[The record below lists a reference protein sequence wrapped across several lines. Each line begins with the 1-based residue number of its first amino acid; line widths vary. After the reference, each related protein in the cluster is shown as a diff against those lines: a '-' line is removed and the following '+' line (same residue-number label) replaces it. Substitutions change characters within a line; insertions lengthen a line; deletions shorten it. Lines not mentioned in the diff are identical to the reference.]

1 MLTQATSDR
10 DTVRDAIGRAAQRT
24 GIDFQYLLNQAK
36 SESNLNPNAKAVTSS
51 ASGLYQFIDQTWL
64 GVVKQ
69 HGAKHGFGWAAN
81 AIQQGS
87 NGRYYVADAAM
98 RKAVFALRNQA
109 EPSALMAAES
119 AGDNAQRL
127 SASLGR
133 DPNATDLY
141 FAHFLGSHGATRFLK
156 AHQSNPDSMAASLFP
171 REASVNRGIFYDR
184 SGQARSLDQ
193 VYAMMS
199 HKISGVG
206 SGRSDRGA
214 PVQMASANSDLAP
227 VPSGVDADTLRIM
240 GSAEMPASTA
250 DTNSSNEMLAM
261 MGRNGGMQILR
272 PSPQSARLAYLLL
285 SGDFTDPTVTS

>member
-1 MLTQATSDR
+1 MLTQATTDR

-51 ASGLYQFIDQTWL
+51 ASGLFQFIDQTWL

-81 AIQQGS
+81 AIQQS
-87 NGRYYVADAAM
+87 ANGRYYVADAAM

-109 EPSALMAAES
+109 EPAALMAAES

-127 SASLGR
+127 SSSLGR

-141 FAHFLGSHGATRFLK
+141 FAHFLGSHGAARFLK
-156 AHQSNPDSMAASLFP
+156 AHQSNPDGTAAGLFP
-171 REASVNRGIFYDR
+171 REAAVNRGIFYDR
-184 SGQARSLDQ
+184 NGQARSLGQ
-193 VYAMMS
+193 VYALMS
-199 HKISGVG
+199 RKISG
-206 SGRSDRGA
+206 GRIDQGA
-214 PVQMASANSDLAP
+214 PVQMASSSDLAP
-227 VPSGVDADTLRIM
+227 VPSGVDADTLRIL
-240 GSAEMPASTA
+240 GSAEMPTSIA
-250 DTNSSNEMLAM
+250 DTNTSNEMLAM
-261 MGRNGGMQILR
+261 MGRNGSMQILR